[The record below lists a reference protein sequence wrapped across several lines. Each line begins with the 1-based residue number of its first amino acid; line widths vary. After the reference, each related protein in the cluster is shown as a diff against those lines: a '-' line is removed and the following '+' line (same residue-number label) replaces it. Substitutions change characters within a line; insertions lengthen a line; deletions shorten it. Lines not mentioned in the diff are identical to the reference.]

1 MNDNSPI
8 RIYVNK
14 TENSITFRINTGYY
28 LQLLTPEIMILLGST
43 KSKITKDKN
52 VENVP
57 YLEITEVVLV
67 YCNIVNN
74 DYQEDSGVL
83 YIFVPNK
90 SFRQLLGIS
99 LKMSYF

>member
-1 MNDNSPI
+1 MEALKLKI
-8 RIYVNK
+8 
-14 TENSITFRINTGYY
+14 
-28 LQLLTPEIMILLGST
+28 
-43 KSKITKDKN
+43 KITKDKN

>member
-1 MNDNSPI
+1 MNDNPPV

-14 TENSITFRINTGYY
+14 TENSITFRINTEYY
-28 LQLLTPEIMILLGST
+28 LHFLTPKIMILFEST

-52 VENVP
+52 GEHVP

-67 YCNIVNN
+67 YCNIVN

-83 YIFVPNK
+83 YIFVPNN

-99 LKMSYF
+99 LKMLYF